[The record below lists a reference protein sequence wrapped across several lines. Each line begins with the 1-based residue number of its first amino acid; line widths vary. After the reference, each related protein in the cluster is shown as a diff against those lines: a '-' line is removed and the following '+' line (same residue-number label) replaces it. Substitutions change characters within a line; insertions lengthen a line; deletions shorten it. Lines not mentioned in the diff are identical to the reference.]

1 MRPPTTS
8 RGSPLA
14 ARKTPVEPKKKKR
27 ERERHIINHWEEG
40 EEVWSGGYHLRVAEK
55 KILYQKLVWILVSP
69 LSPISKGVF

>member
-1 MRPPTTS
+1 MKSLCVHPPQ
-8 RGSPLA
+8 
-14 ARKTPVEPKKKKR
+14 VEEGHLQQEKPQCSQKKKKR

-69 LSPISKGVF
+69 LPLGA